1 MYCNVCNVCNVSM
14 YLCIYVCM
22 YVMYV
27 CICVYVYV
35 YYMCNKYMYVI
46 YNIVIYIYIYT
57 VYISFNLRLAPGQ
70 SVQTGLRQSLNQIK
84 KLVRYQSNTTKAI
97 SITTNPA
104 QILVY
109 LTFGESFW
117 G

>member
-1 MYCNVCNVCNVSM
+1 
-14 YLCIYVCM
+14 M

-97 SITTNPA
+97 STTTIPA